1 MSQKYI
7 YHLKIENQIENI
19 TKNLKMDLLMTNSGL
34 QHVGNKI
41 TDFLDHQSLLN
52 SRLVNSSWKSLID
65 YTYLKNPKYWL
76 KKCQENMPIELYSK
90 WKNLIEKLD
99 DDILEEKT
107 TLHLI
112 KMFRTQFQEISENYF
127 QFQSPLHSASEDGDL
142 PLVKFIL
149 EQFNDFERDDFG
161 KTPVHKAAKNGH
173 TQVVQI
179 LCDYFDDP
187 NASDDEGS
195 SYGWTPISMA
205 AKNGNLEIVQILL
218 NSIKQRNYLVHS
230 DDANVASMWKSMK
243 IAVMNGHAEIVK
255 ALVFTLNPRDIQL
268 ILLVELA
275 AVGGHQDVLKLLLTL
290 FRDAKMR
297 RDICEMIVQKQYIT
311 AIELIMLF

>member
-1 MSQKYI
+1 
-7 YHLKIENQIENI
+7 
-19 TKNLKMDLLMTNSGL
+19 MDLLMTNAGL

-41 TDFLDHQSLLN
+41 TGFLDHQSLLN

-76 KKCQENMPIELYSK
+76 KKCHENMPIELYSK

-112 KMFRTQFQEISENYF
+112 KMFRTQFQEKSENYF

-173 TQVVQI
+173 TEVVRI
-179 LCDYFDDP
+179 LSDYFDDP

-218 NSIKQRNYLVHS
+218 NSIKRKNYLVQS

>member
-1 MSQKYI
+1 
-7 YHLKIENQIENI
+7 
-19 TKNLKMDLLMTNSGL
+19 
-34 QHVGNKI
+34 
-41 TDFLDHQSLLN
+41 
-52 SRLVNSSWKSLID
+52 
-65 YTYLKNPKYWL
+65 
-76 KKCQENMPIELYSK
+76 MPIELYSK

-112 KMFRTQFQEISENYF
+112 KMFRTQFQEKSENYF

-173 TQVVQI
+173 TEVVRI
-179 LCDYFDDP
+179 LSDYFDDP
-187 NASDDEGS
+187 NASDDEA
-195 SYGWTPISMA
+195 GWTPISMA

-218 NSIKQRNYLVHS
+218 NSIKQKN
-230 DDANVASMWKSMK
+230 DDVNVASMWKSMK

-297 RDICEMIVQKQYIT
+297 RDICEMIVQKQYIS